1 LPASGNDVVHISPGF
16 TIDDNLIEERFI
28 RAGGPGGQNVNKVA
42 TAVELRF
49 DAGRCESI
57 NDDMRWRL
65 SRLAGSR
72 MTVDGILILRAERFR
87 TQELNRRDARDRLV
101 ELLRRAAIAP
111 KKRIATRPSR
121 ASKERRLKSKMHRSG
136 IKRLRGSKP
145 DMS

>member
-1 LPASGNDVVHISPGF
+1 VRISPGF
-16 TIDDNLIEERFI
+16 TIDDNLVEERFI

-49 DAGRCESI
+49 DAGRCEAL
-57 NDDMRWRL
+57 DGDMRFRL
-65 SRLAGSR
+65 ARLAGNR
-72 MTVDGILILRAERFR
+72 MTIDGILILRAERFR
-87 TQELNRRDARDRLV
+87 TQELNRRDARYRLV
-101 ELLRRAAIAP
+101 ELLRRARVVP

-136 IKRLRGSKP
+136 IKRLRRLKP